1 MEANLVKPCEAK
13 TRENDERLKSLAED
27 MMAFSETVLIR
38 IADDA
43 LDSFL
48 EPGAPAASAC
58 AVLQTGS
65 CCRLQLPQVK
75 TVAGG
80 GGWERDGGVGGVRPL
95 AQHGGCG
102 GGWDRGVGVRVGK
115 I

>member
-1 MEANLVKPCEAK
+1 M
-13 TRENDERLKSLAED
+13 T
-27 MMAFSETVLIR
+27 AFSETVLIR

-43 LDSFL
+43 LVSFL

-58 AVLQTGS
+58 AVIQTGS
-65 CCRLQLPQVK
+65 CCKLLLPQVK
-75 TVAGG
+75 SVAGG
-80 GGWERDGGVGGVRPL
+80 GGWEWVGGVGGVRPL
-95 AQHGGCG
+95 AQHGGSG